1 VELKAN
7 RRITAG
13 LLCVGALLAAANASV
28 PVARD
33 GALRVGDMVAV
44 LFGGID
50 AVTGLAVLV
59 LSAIAHGVLYCRQRR
74 HRDPGMT

>member
-1 VELKAN
+1 
-7 RRITAG
+7 
-13 LLCVGALLAAANASV
+13 
-28 PVARD
+28 
-33 GALRVGDMVAV
+33 MVAV